1 MSIADSEQENVS
13 RGVCWYFFNQKYD
26 STAIDIHENVVIGG
40 MSLCEFCSLCKG
52 FQCYML
58 SRYTQNVTFW
68 LAGFPKPFL
77 ATVTNYHYKGV
88 GKRNR

>member
-1 MSIADSEQENVS
+1 
-13 RGVCWYFFNQKYD
+13 
-26 STAIDIHENVVIGG
+26 
-40 MSLCEFCSLCKG
+40 
-52 FQCYML
+52 ML

-88 GKRNR
+88 GKEIDESGRGRCIDLFESKKALRIK